1 MAVLDLD
8 ARAAKLGID
17 LSQVDFNSVIL
28 PPGEN
33 FGFESDDE
41 DVYEDEEDFET
52 GFGNIIV
59 VDQLPVDNFK
69 KVELIK
75 EDGLSMPVDSDTSKT
90 LGYCFIEF
98 NTRQEAEKAKEKT
111 NGYHL
116 SKRGES
122 DIILAVYTFDDIE
135 RLMNMNEE
143 WEPPQTKPY
152 VPNETMNLHTWLTD
166 EKARDQF
173 VVRCG
178 PDTEVSWNDTRHL
191 KSESVHKLQNWTES
205 LVQWSPLGTYLVTLH
220 KPGVAVCGGATNF
233 KPLVHYKHPMVKLV
247 DVSPGENYLVT
258 YNSQT
263 PNIPHDA
270 TQVDIK
276 IFDVKSGRLMRGFQG
291 SADEFSVEGYSVSWP
306 VFKWAGGRDDRYF
319 ARLRKNTI
327 SVYETETFSLLD
339 KRSMKVDNVVDI
351 CWSPTDYILALFVPE
366 LDDGN
371 QPARVALVQLPSKVE
386 IRQKNLFNVSDCKMY
401 WQSNG
406 DYLAV
411 KVDRYGSKSKKSIES
426 GFEIFRVKEKDIP
439 VEVLELDNKKDKII
453 EFAWEPKGQRF
464 AVIHGDLPRPDVSFY
479 SMQTPGRVSK
489 LVTLKAKQANALFWS
504 PTGKHMIIADRLN
517 GKLEFYN
524 VDTLMTM
531 ATVDNF
537 MATDIKWDPTGRYVA
552 TVVTSSVM
560 EDGFYIWSLYG
571 KLLYRTLKEQVF
583 QFSWRPR
590 PPSLLSEEK
599 EKEVKMNLRQ
609 YVERYEEED
618 EDVLDLLS
626 RQEEEKRRVM
636 GEEWEMWINKWKKLH
651 EEEKLQRQNLLGEEE
666 EEEYCY
672 ETVEE
677 LIDVCEEVVSLEL

>member
-17 LSQVDFNSVIL
+17 LSQVDFDSVLL

-33 FGFESDDE
+33 FG
-41 DVYEDEEDFET
+41 
-52 GFGNIIV
+52 
-59 VDQLPVDNFK
+59 
-69 KVELIK
+69 
-75 EDGLSMPVDSDTSKT
+75 
-90 LGYCFIEF
+90 
-98 NTRQEAEKAKEKT
+98 
-111 NGYHL
+111 
-116 SKRGES
+116 
-122 DIILAVYTFDDIE
+122 IE
-135 RLMNMNEE
+135 RYVYILYMN
-143 WEPPQTKPY
+143 TIY
-152 VPNETMNLHTWLTD
+152 GLLI
-166 EKARDQF
+166 
-173 VVRCG
+173 C
-178 PDTEVSWNDTRHL
+178 
-191 KSESVHKLQNWTES
+191 
-205 LVQWSPLGTYLVTLH
+205 LV
-220 KPGVAVCGGATNF
+220 F
-233 KPLVHYKHPMVKLV
+233 DMERYK
-247 DVSPGENYLVT
+247 
-258 YNSQT
+258 
-263 PNIPHDA
+263 
-270 TQVDIK
+270 QVDIR

-306 VFKWAGGRDDRYF
+306 VFKWDGGRDDKYF

-327 SVYETETFSLLD
+327 SVYETATFSLID
-339 KRSMKVDNVVDI
+339 KRSIKVDNVVDI
-351 CWSPTDYILALFVPE
+351 CWSPTDSILAFFVPE

-371 QPARVALVQLPSKVE
+371 QLARVCLNAFLNLVVFRFSISLYLTCLISQVALVQLPSKVE

-479 SMQTPGRVSK
+479 SMRTPGRVSK

-504 PTGKHMIIADRLN
+504 PTGKHMVLADRLN

-524 VDTLMTM
+524 VDMLMTM

-537 MATDIKWDPTGRYVA
+537 MATDIKWDPTGRYLA
-552 TVVTSSVM
+552 TVVTSSVV

-583 QFSWRPR
+583 QFAWRPR
-590 PPSLLSEEK
+590 PPSLLSEQK
-599 EKEVKMNLRQ
+599 EKEVKRNLRQ

-626 RQEEEKRRVM
+626 RQEEESRRVM
-636 GEEWEMWINKWKKLH
+636 EEDWEMWINEWKKLH
-651 EEEKLQRQNLLGEEE
+651 EEEKLQKQNLLGKEEE
-666 EEEYCY
+666 GEEEYCY

-677 LIDVCEEVVSLEL
+677 LIDVCEEVVSLEP